1 MKLVMTLFVRN
12 EEDILEVNLRYH
24 LERGVDFIIATDNRS
39 EDATP
44 EILAKHARAGHL
56 HLMRHAEDDY
66 AQPEAMTR
74 MARLAAEEFGADW
87 VINNDADEFWW
98 PREGSL
104 REAFSSV
111 PPGYGAFAAYR
122 SNFAPRPEDGRS
134 FLRRMDVVELL
145 DVEKLRDRK
154 VRGASGAHHFMVP
167 KVAHR
172 AAPDV
177 EIRDASHGVAGTGL
191 GFAPGWQPV
200 EILHYPLRSYE
211 QFEAKVR
218 NGGRALE
225 RHPDPD
231 FNPHLRRLY
240 ELYREGGLPD
250 LYFSQVLDD
259 AAVDSGIEEGRLLRD
274 RRLHAFLNG
283 EDGESVE
290 GTEPRARAAR
300 ATAIGEYE
308 RWVAEKRLNRLK
320 RRLEK
325 RERRLEEVRSRL
337 ERKRARK
344 RK

>member
-1 MKLVMTLFVRN
+1 MTLFVRN
-12 EEDILEVNLRYH
+12 EEDILEANLRYH
-24 LERGVDFIIATDNRS
+24 LERGVDFIIATENRS

-44 EILAKHARAGHL
+44 EILAEHARAGHL
-56 HLMRHAEDDY
+56 HLIRHAQDDY
-66 AQPEAMTR
+66 AQPQAMTR
-74 MARLAAEEFGADW
+74 MARLAAEKFGADW

-104 REAFSSV
+104 RDAFSSV

-122 SNFAPRPEDGRS
+122 WNFAPRPEDGSS
-134 FLRRMDVVELL
+134 FLLRMDVVEVP
-145 DVEKLRDRK
+145 DVEQLRDRK
-154 VRGASGAHHFMVP
+154 LRRASGARHFMVP

-172 AAPDV
+172 AASDV
-177 EIRDASHGVAGTGL
+177 EITDASHGVAGTGL
-191 GFAPGWQPV
+191 DFAHGWQPV
-200 EILHYPLRSYE
+200 EILHYPLRSYA

-231 FNPHLRRLY
+231 FNRHLRRLY

-250 LYFSQVLDD
+250 HYFAQVLDD
-259 AAVDSGIEEGRLLRD
+259 AAVDSGIEDGRLLRD
-274 RRLHAFLNG
+274 RRLRAFLNR
-283 EDGESVE
+283 EDEESVD

-300 ATAIGEYE
+300 AIAIGEYE
-308 RWVAEKRLNRLK
+308 KWVAEKRLSGLT

-337 ERKRARK
+337 ERERARK